1 MGKRII
7 LTDESLNRYGY
18 RVLTDGIDLE
28 SFKKNPILLYM
39 HFRDEGSPMWGNYKA
54 IGHWKDI
61 RIEDGTLSAEPVFDE
76 VDELSK
82 TVAAKFNAGTFNA
95 ASIGI
100 RILAT
105 SGEKEYLVPG
115 QTRETVTK
123 CDLMEASIVDVP
135 ANANAVRLY
144 DRSTS
149 ACLAA
154 GMEANAVPELK
165 SSISSVMNLKKKWKS
180 VLAFLKIGED
190 KADAT
195 AITDE
200 QLDSLDAEFSRLQ
213 GENDQLK
220 SDKAKAEGDLSTA
233 TNEVTTLKTELQKKD
248 GEIST
253 LKTDLQKKDDEIKQ
267 LKEQVDNLK
276 KGPAD
281 KDEHLTPKSE
291 PGSDEKEDLA
301 AFGEKNSSDYE
312 AMSARLKEEGLI

>member
-1 MGKRII
+1 MGKRIV
-7 LTDESLNRYGY
+7 LSDSNLNRYGY
-18 RVLTDGIDLE
+18 RVLTEGIELNA
-28 SFKKNPILLYM
+28 FKKNPILLYM
-39 HFRDEGSPMWGNYKA
+39 HFRDEGTPLWGNYKA

-61 RIEDGTLSAEPVFDE
+61 RVEDGVLSAEPVFDE

-105 SGEKEYLVPG
+105 SGEKELLVPG

-149 ACLAA
+149 AYLAA
-154 GMEANAVPELK
+154 GMEINAVPEIKPSTSEL
-165 SSISSVMNLKKKWKS
+165 MNLKKKWKS

-190 KADAT
+190 KADVT
-195 AITDE
+195 AITEE
-200 QLDSLDAEFSRLQ
+200 QLDSLDAELSRLQ
-213 GENDQLK
+213 EENAQLK
-220 SDKAKAEGDLSTA
+220 ADKEKVDGELAASTE
-233 TNEVTTLKTELQKKD
+233 EVNTLKTDLGKKD

-253 LKTDLQKKDDEIKQ
+253 LKTDLQKKDDEISQ
-267 LKEQVDNLK
+267 LKEQVENLK
-276 KGPAD
+276 KAPAGTD
-281 KDEHLTPKSE
+281 GHLTPKTE
-291 PGSDEKEDLA
+291 PGSEETDTLA
-301 AFGEKNSSDYE
+301 AYGDAHDGNYAAITAK
-312 AMSARLKEEGLI
+312 LKEEGLI

>member
-1 MGKRII
+1 MGKRIV
-7 LTDESLNRYGY
+7 LSDSNLNRYGY
-18 RVLTDGIDLE
+18 RVLTEGIELE
-28 SFKKNPILLYM
+28 AFKKNPILLYM
-39 HFRDEGSPMWGNYKA
+39 HFHDEGTPLWGNYKA

-61 RIEDGTLSAEPVFDE
+61 RVEDGVLSAEPVFDE

-82 TVAAKFNAGTFNA
+82 TVAAKFNAGTYNA

-105 SGEKEYLVPG
+105 SGEKELLVPG

-149 ACLAA
+149 VCLAA
-154 GMEANAVPELK
+154 GMENNVVPELK
-165 SSISSVMNLKKKWKS
+165 QPTSQVMNFKTKWKS

-190 KADAT
+190 KADVT
-195 AITDE
+195 VITDE
-200 QLDSLDAEFSRLQ
+200 QLDSLDAELSRLQ
-213 GENDQLK
+213 GENAQLK
-220 SDKAKAEGDLSTA
+220 ADKEKADGELSST
-233 TNEVTTLKTELQKKD
+233 TNEVTTLKADLQKKD

-267 LKEQVDNLK
+267 LKEQVENLK
-276 KGPAD
+276 QGPAG
-281 KDEHLTPKSE
+281 KDGHLTPKSE
-291 PGSDEKEDLA
+291 PGSEDTDTLA
-301 AFGEKNSSDYE
+301 AYGDAHAGDYE
-312 AMSARLKEEGLI
+312 AITAKLKEEGLI